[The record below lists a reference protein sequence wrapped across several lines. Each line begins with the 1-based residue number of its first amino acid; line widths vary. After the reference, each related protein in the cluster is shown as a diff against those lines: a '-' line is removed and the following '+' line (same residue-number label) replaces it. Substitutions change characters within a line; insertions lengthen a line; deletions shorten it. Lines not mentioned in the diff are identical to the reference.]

1 MTIWLPNLSD
11 GPGPKYLAIADAI
24 AQAVAAGEL
33 PVGSKLP
40 PQRNLA
46 YDLGVTLGTVT
57 RGYAEAR
64 RRGLVGGEVGRGTFV
79 QGAKDTRPDGFIALP
94 PERPGVINLA
104 HAIPV
109 RGRPGQR
116 LAETLADVATSPEVQ
131 DLAGYQMETGH
142 PRHRE
147 AGARWLAR
155 SDLAATPDSIAITN
169 GAQHGILAS
178 LMALA
183 QPGDTVL
190 AESLS
195 YPGFIQ
201 VARQLGLKLEPVAMD
216 DEGIIPEALAEAQHR
231 TSSRLLYCM
240 PAIHNPTATIMST
253 ARMHKL
259 ANTVNNLGLTVI
271 EDEVWSGLSERRASP
286 LSSLIPEQSIYIT
299 SLSKTMAG
307 GLRVGYVMAAPDQ
320 LARIRA
326 MVRLSGWMAAPLM
339 AEIASRW
346 IDDGTGIELANWQR
360 DAGGTRHAIAREYL
374 SGLDPIYHPAGHYL
388 WFDLPEPWR
397 AAGFKAEAEAR
408 GVMVLSG
415 ESFCVGRTP
424 APHAIRLGIGNPD
437 TDEDLHRGLAI
448 IADILRAGPGAGPQA
463 I

>member
-1 MTIWLPNLSD
+1 MTMWLPNLS
-11 GPGPKYLAIADAI
+11 GGQGPKYLAIADAI

-33 PVGSKLP
+33 PAGSKLP

-64 RRGLVGGEVGRGTFV
+64 RRGLVGGEVGRGTYV
-79 QGAKDTRPDGFIALP
+79 QGAKDARPDGFIAVA
-94 PERPGVINLA
+94 PERPGTINFA

-109 RGRPGQR
+109 RGRPGQS
-116 LAETLADVATSPEVQ
+116 LAKTLADVATSSEVQ
-131 DLAGYQMETGH
+131 DLAGYQMDTGL

-155 SDLAATPDSIAITN
+155 SDLAATPDNIAITN
-169 GAQHGILAS
+169 GAQHGILVS

-216 DEGIIPEALAEAQHR
+216 DEGIIPEALTEAQHR
-231 TSSRLLYCM
+231 TSARLLYCM
-240 PAIHNPTATIMST
+240 PGIHNPTAVMMSS
-253 ARMHKL
+253 ARMQVLADTVKKL
-259 ANTVNNLGLTVI
+259 DLTAI
-271 EDEVWSGLSERRASP
+271 EDEVWSGLSERQAPP
-286 LSSLIPEQSIYIT
+286 LSSLIPEQTIYIT

-307 GLRVGYVMAAPDQ
+307 GLRVGYVMASTDQ
-320 LARIRA
+320 MARIRA
-326 MVRLSGWMAAPLM
+326 MVRLTGWMAAPLM

-346 IDDGTGIELANWQR
+346 INDGTGLDLANWQR
-360 DAGGTRHAIAREYL
+360 HAGGTRHAIARAYL
-374 SGLDPIYHPAGHYL
+374 SELNPTYHPAGHYL

-397 AAGFKAEAEAR
+397 AADFKAEAEAR
-408 GVMVLSG
+408 GVLVLSG
-415 ESFCVGRTP
+415 ESFAVGRTS
-424 APHAIRLGIGNPD
+424 APHTIRLGIGNPD
-437 TDEDLHRGLAI
+437 TDEDVHRGLAI
-448 IADILRAGPGAGPQA
+448 VADILRAGPGAGPQA